1 MSQQSGT
8 RDHQHVAMYA
18 LSPSA
23 KLVFKTLE
31 NEGRLT
37 QKQLANETFLVRRTV
52 RSAIRQLEQAG
63 MITSR
68 VNFEDARQDIYSPKE
83 IQENR

>member
-1 MSQQSGT
+1 MSQQSVT
-8 RDHQHVAMYA
+8 RDHQHVAMDD

>member
-1 MSQQSGT
+1 MSEQSAT
-8 RDHQHVAMYA
+8 HDHRHVAMND
-18 LSPSA
+18 LSTSA

-31 NEGRLT
+31 NEGGLT
-37 QKQLANETFLVRRTV
+37 QKQLAKETFLGRRTV

-68 VNFEDARQDIYSPKE
+68 VNFEDARQDIYLPKE
-83 IQENR
+83 ISENS

>member
-1 MSQQSGT
+1 MSQQSAT
-8 RDHQHVAMYA
+8 HDHQHVAMDD

-23 KLVFKTLE
+23 KLVFKALE
-31 NEGRLT
+31 NEGGLT

-83 IQENR
+83 NQENR